1 MNQNNAGK
9 TFGRLSSL
17 YKPLCAVA
25 ILCAFCFA
33 SSMPAYANKADG
45 VSITNA
51 QITVKGKVVD
61 AAGEP
66 VIGANIMEV
75 GTTNGTISDMD
86 GNFTLNVSEGASL
99 EISYIGYVTQKV
111 KATRNMKITLKE
123 DSELIDEVVVIGYGS
138 AKKADLTGAVSTV
151 KSETITMTP
160 SSNPMEALQGRV
172 AGLDITKTSGR
183 AGEGIN
189 IQLRGNR
196 SITAS
201 GKPLFIIDG
210 MPGDYDK
217 LNPNDIEDITVLKD
231 ASSTAV
237 YGSAGA
243 NGVVIITTKKGKEGK
258 LSVNFNTYVGFNGW
272 SMLPEMNSVE
282 QWLAT
287 RQLAKVE
294 GGGII
299 DDTDRI
305 EEETAMEHL
314 RKGEVIDWPDAL
326 MQTGSTQNYS
336 ISLSGGTEKTQ
347 AYFSLNYSTENGQ
360 YKNDE
365 YDVLSST
372 IRLNQN
378 VNKWF
383 TAGLHVQTSY
393 TVNERTSSDLAQ
405 AMRCNPFGTLYNE
418 DGTVN
423 PYPVKDDNRQVNL
436 LLNQDRDVYRNQS
449 TGFQMYFQPYVRI
462 TPFKG
467 FTWESRVSASISYN
481 TKNQFI
487 GYGSYQF
494 YDKAGTGA
502 VGAPKD
508 ETASFTSAK
517 IENSRGW
524 GYTWENI
531 LTYNF
536 QIAKDHDFTLTAVS
550 TWSDSQDESS
560 ASSVDGITSNTYY
573 WTNLGAAI
581 GNNKALSSS
590 YSMGKSLGFVG
601 RLNYS
606 YLGRYLF
613 SVSVRHDANSKL
625 AKDVRWDTFPAF
637 SAGWRISDESF
648 MESTQDWLSNLKLRV
663 GYGETGTAG
672 IDPYDSWSIL
682 QQGVMGLGT
691 QQITKYYYPQE
702 LSNAMLTW
710 ERSKNTNIGIDA
722 SFLNNRIELTADYY
736 ITKTDGVIWK
746 QNLPI
751 TNGGYTASDYF
762 QINKNIAE
770 TENKGLELTLTTRNI
785 QTKDFS
791 WTSTLSFTSQKEKVT
806 SLGEGASEFI
816 TNGDYTLHVGDP
828 IKSYRAY
835 KIAGVWQYGEEA
847 DAAAFGKKPGDLKVD
862 VPNMRKESDG
872 VWIKKYLQEDGT
884 WAENTY
890 NAETPYSVNAND
902 MQMIGHESPDWT
914 LGFQNSFTWKN
925 FDLSIYMFWRHG
937 QMFYYEPI
945 TWYNSGGG
953 QFPSHFN
960 YWTSENPSNDFPA
973 LDATRDWKNDEY
985 ATSLAYTD
993 GSFFKI
999 KNITLGYTMPQ
1010 SLCQKI
1016 GLTNLR
1022 VYGTITNPLI
1032 YSGNDLLK
1040 NYDPEMGGGLDF
1052 PSTKQLVFGLNLSF

>member
-1 MNQNNAGK
+1 MNQKNARKQFDGLR
-9 TFGRLSSL
+9 GL
-17 YKPLCAVA
+17 YKPLCAAA

-33 SSMPAYANKADG
+33 SPMQAFAEQPG
-45 VSITNA
+45 VMGTSQS

-61 AAGEP
+61 ASGEP
-66 VIGANIMEV
+66 IIGANIMQA
-75 GTTNGTISDMD
+75 GTTNGTISDVD
-86 GNFTLNVSEGASL
+86 GNFTLNVPQGATL

-111 KATRNMKITLKE
+111 KAARNLAITLKE
-123 DSELIDEVVVIGYGS
+123 DSELMDEVVVMGYGTT
-138 AKKADLTGAVSTV
+138 KKADLTGAVSTV
-151 KSETITMTP
+151 KSEMITMTP

-183 AGEGIN
+183 AGEGVN
-189 IQLRGNR
+189 MQLRGTR

-201 GKPLFIIDG
+201 GKPLCIIDG

-237 YGSAGA
+237 YGSSGA
-243 NGVVIITTKKGKEGK
+243 NGVIIITTKKGKEGK

-272 SMLPEMNSVE
+272 STLPEMNSVE
-282 QWLAT
+282 QWLYT
-287 RQLAKVE
+287 RQLAKTE
-294 GGGII
+294 AGGVI
-299 DDTDRI
+299 DDNDRI

-314 RKGEVIDWPDAL
+314 RNGEVIDWADAL

-383 TAGLHVQTSY
+383 SAGLHVQTSY
-393 TVNERTSSDLAQ
+393 TVNERTSSDLSQ
-405 AMRCNPFGTLYNE
+405 AMRCNPFGKLYND
-418 DGTVN
+418 DGTLN
-423 PYPVKDDNRQVNL
+423 PYPVLDDNRQVNL
-436 LLNQDRDVYRNQS
+436 LLNQDRDVYRNQNN
-449 TGFQMYFQPYVRI
+449 GFQMYFQPYVRI

-467 FTWESRVSASISYN
+467 FTWESRVSAAISYS
-481 TKNQFI
+481 TKNQYI

-502 VGAPKD
+502 VGAPNS
-508 ETASFTSAK
+508 ETADYTSAS
-517 IENSRGW
+517 ISNSRGW

-536 QIAKDHDFTLTAVS
+536 NIANDHEFTLTGVS
-550 TWSDSQDESS
+550 TWSDSQSESS
-560 ASSVDGITSNTYY
+560 SSSVNGILTNTYY
-573 WTNLGAAI
+573 WTNLGSGI
-581 GNNKALSSS
+581 GTKSISSN

-648 MESTQDWLSNLKLRV
+648 MESTSDWLSNLKLRV
-663 GYGETGTAG
+663 GYGETGAAG
-672 IDPYDSWSIL
+672 IDAYDSWSIL
-682 QQGVMGLGT
+682 QQGIMGLGS
-691 QQITKYYYPQE
+691 QQITSYYYPQE

-751 TNGGYTASDYF
+751 TNGGYTASSYF

-785 QTKDFS
+785 QTRDFS
-791 WTSTLSFTSQKEKVT
+791 WTSTLTFTSNHEEVT
-806 SLGEGASEFI
+806 SLGEGAAEFI

-835 KIAGVWQYGEEA
+835 KMAGVWQYGEEA
-847 DAAAFGKKPGDLKVD
+847 DAAAFGKQPGDLKVD
-862 VPNMRKESDG
+862 VPNMYKVSDG
-872 VWIKKYLQEDGT
+872 VWEKKYLQEDGT
-884 WAENTY
+884 WATNTY
-890 NAETPYSVNAND
+890 NAENPYSVNAD
-902 MQMIGHESPDWT
+902 DKQMIGHESPDWT
-914 LGFQNSFTWKN
+914 LGFQNTFTWKN

-945 TWYNSGGG
+945 TWYKSGGG
-953 QFPSHFN
+953 MFPSHFN

-973 LDATRDWKNDEY
+973 LNSSRNWTTDEY
-985 ATSLAYTD
+985 YTSLAYTD

-1010 SLCQKI
+1010 NICNKI

-1032 YSGNDLLK
+1032 YSSNDLLK
-1040 NYDPEMGGGLDF
+1040 NYDPEMGGALDF